1 MECFGEQL
9 LRRRG
14 SGEPLCVGASCSAII
29 GEPLCVGTGSAIGEP
44 LCVGTSFIHGL
55 VIRSN

>member
-9 LRRRG
+9 LRRGGR
-14 SGEPLCVGASCSAII
+14 SGELLCAGASSAI
-29 GEPLCVGTGSAIGEP
+29 GDPLCVGTSSAIVEP